1 MQVKRLKFH
10 KYLGITLDYFTVVQ
24 VKITMLDYIDGILDA
39 FDKADPTGGGT
50 KSSSAPD
57 IILKFEKV
65 CKNLNTKRA
74 VDFHHQVEKILFDT
88 KRARLDTCTVI

>member
-1 MQVKRLKFH
+1 MQMKRGKVH
-10 KYLGITLDYFTVVQ
+10 KYLGMKLDYSTVGPA
-24 VKITMLDYIDGILDA
+24 KITMLDYIDGILDA

-88 KRARLDTCTVI
+88 KRARPDTCTVI